1 MQMSNFEPLQ
11 PARLLRDEH
20 GTPWSG
26 QYGDV
31 YHARQGAL
39 AQAQHVF
46 LQGNGLPR
54 RWQGRESFTVC
65 EAGFGLGRNF
75 LALWQAWRD
84 DPQRCPRLHVLAFEA
99 HPFTREELRQA
110 NRDLPAALQALTEQL
125 AQNWPLLLPGLHR
138 LEFESGALTLTLA
151 FGQIGRM
158 IHQAQ
163 ASVDAFFL
171 DGFAPRLNPQM
182 WTPEVF
188 GQMVRMSNTGAT
200 LATWCVAGQVRR
212 DLSAAGF
219 LVSSAPGFGSKREM
233 LVATL
238 RPQLGAGQ
246 GATHTGRILVV
257 GAGIAGAS
265 IVHALAQRGND
276 VTVMDPVLMNG
287 QGAASLGAAHAG
299 HRAVAVTP
307 VLAADDNLRTR
318 LVRAGVLRALHRW
331 QALPEQT
338 HPEQQARPRRCGAFV
353 MPKNEQQSA
362 RLQAALERL
371 QFPPEW
377 ASWQAAQDISAR
389 LAWQPPRNGVWF
401 EQAQVVQPEPLL
413 QALLAHPNIHTR
425 ALGVQ
430 RLSVDAGQNWQAIHT
445 DGSASGDWQTVILA
459 NAHGAYP
466 LLKNSVRT
474 NNDSN
479 TSRDIDRRYP
489 KLAAARRT
497 GGQVSYYA
505 AHPQLP
511 AARATLSSEGY
522 WLPEINGC
530 HTAGST
536 YWHDLQTVQT
546 TAAGDKAIRD
556 KLRSFLPLNESAPA
570 WQPID
575 GWAGWR
581 SVINGRLP
589 VIGSVQVLDAPA
601 HTLWLASAFGSR
613 GFTWASLAADL
624 ITATLYGEPQILERD
639 LLASIAPR

>member
-1 MQMSNFEPLQ
+1 MQMNNFEPLK
-11 PARLLRDEH
+11 PACLLRDEH
-20 GTPWSG
+20 GTHWNG

-46 LQGNGLPR
+46 LRGNGLPQ
-54 RWQGRESFTVC
+54 RWQGREAFTVC

-84 DPQRCPRLHVLAFEA
+84 DPERCPRLHVLAFEA
-99 HPFTREELRQA
+99 HPFTREDLRQA
-110 NRDLPAALQALTEQL
+110 NRDLPAFLQPLAGQL

-158 IHQAQ
+158 IHQTQ

-188 GQMVRMSNTGAT
+188 GQMVRMAGAGAT

-219 LVSSAPGFGSKREM
+219 LVSSAPGFGGKREM

-238 RPQLGAGQ
+238 RPELGARQ
-246 GATHTGRILVV
+246 GAKQNGRILVV

-265 IVHALAQRGND
+265 IAHALAQRGND
-276 VTVMDPVLMNG
+276 VTVFDPALKNG
-287 QGAASLGAAHAG
+287 LGAAHAG
-299 HRAVAVTP
+299 HRAIAVTP
-307 VLAADDNLRTR
+307 VLSVDDNPRAR

-331 QALPEQT
+331 QALPE
-338 HPEQQARPRRCGAFV
+338 PARPRCCGAFV
-353 MPKNEQQSA
+353 MPKNEAQAA
-362 RLQAALERL
+362 RLQVVLERL

-377 ASWQAAQDISAR
+377 ASWQAPQDISAR
-389 LAWQPPRNGVWF
+389 LGWQPPRSGLWF
-401 EQAQVVQPEPLL
+401 EQAQVVQPELLL
-413 QALLAHPNIHTR
+413 QALLTHPNIHTR

-430 RLSVDAGQNWQAIHT
+430 RLNVDAGQNWQAIHT
-445 DGSASGDWQTVILA
+445 DGSTSSDWQTVILA

-474 NNDSN
+474 
-479 TSRDIDRRYP
+479 SRDIEQIYP

-511 AARATLSSEGY
+511 AARATLSGEGY
-522 WLPEINGC
+522 WLPEIDGC
-530 HTAGST
+530 HTTGST

-546 TAAGDKAIRD
+546 TAAGHTAIRD
-556 KLRSFLPLNESAPA
+556 KLKTFLPVDEHDLA
-570 WQPID
+570 WQNNG

-581 SVINGRLP
+581 SVITGRLP
-589 VIGSVQVLDAPA
+589 IIGAVDGAALNMEANAP
-601 HTLWLASAFGSR
+601 LWLACAFGSR
-613 GFTWASLAADL
+613 GFTWASLAADH
-624 ITATLYGEPQILERD
+624 ITATLYGEPRLLERE